1 VWLLCG
7 VGVRCLVVMAK
18 VGDQLITAQT
28 ELRRLAVAEER
39 ARLAQDLHDT
49 LGASL
54 TGVALRT
61 AVAERM
67 IIRDPARARTELHA
81 VRTMANAALLD
92 VRQVAHARLRTQF
105 DEELSTA
112 IDLLETAGVLVVCT
126 IDEQPTGDRADVL
139 ALVLREA
146 ITNVLRHSDA
156 TVCTIA
162 TSGDLTLTVLDK
174 PGVVHRALNVVGVH
188 GFMLKADAAMGDLA
202 EGIRRVHRGEFVCNR
217 DLLTRSRTAAEN
229 PLTGRERD
237 VVRLAARGLSAVSIA
252 GHLGLAEGTVRNHV
266 TRAKRKLSASTILE
280 LVRKAEPNGWL

>member
-1 VWLLCG
+1 MIRVLL
-7 VGVRCLVVMAK
+7 
-18 VGDQLITAQT
+18 
-28 ELRRLAVAEER
+28 AEDMR
-39 ARLAQDLHDT
+39 
-49 LGASL
+49 
-54 TGVALRT
+54 
-61 AVAERM
+61 
-67 IIRDPARARTELHA
+67 
-81 VRTMANAALLD
+81 
-92 VRQVAHARLRTQF
+92 
-105 DEELSTA
+105 
-112 IDLLETAGVLVVCT
+112 
-126 IDEQPTGDRADVL
+126 
-139 ALVLREA
+139 VLREA
-146 ITNVLRHSDA
+146 LVAVLSTERDIEIGAAVARGDEVLAVAQRIQPDVVVLDVNLPARHGLA
-156 TVCTIA
+156 VA
-162 TSGDLTLTVLDK
+162 ADLRAVMPEVPILMLTVLDK